1 MEKVQPPPRESLS
14 GGGLPVNV
22 GFSRAN
28 SPSEEKKTPKD
39 GKKTPNMQLD
49 LTP

>member
-28 SPSEEKKTPKD
+28 SPSEIAWD
-39 GKKTPNMQLD
+39 MGQSD
-49 LTP
+49 S